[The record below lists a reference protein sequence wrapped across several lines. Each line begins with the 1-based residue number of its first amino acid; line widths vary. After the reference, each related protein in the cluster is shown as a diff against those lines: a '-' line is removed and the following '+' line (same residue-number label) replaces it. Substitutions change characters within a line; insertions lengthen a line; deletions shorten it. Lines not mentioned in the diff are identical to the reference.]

1 MHIAATEVERPGDVV
16 EGRNKHAVG
25 VLLAQGFTDAAQLRR
40 RFLTGILQ
48 RMNLH
53 GIHGDGGA
61 VVPDEAQRVV
71 VGAQRQS
78 ALLAQVGDE
87 LFDEGCRVSHSVGS
101 DLLRS
106 AVAEFLTKPFGNRWR
121 AGHLQL
127 HQLELRAPQL
137 FFCCEEVT
145 GVGPEGGTRHRD
157 NSRACRT
164 VETTDPLASFPMV
177 GHVFAVMRV
186 GTSEDVGSQAFALHL
201 RAQRLNSFVDSHIL
215 Y

>member
-1 MHIAATEVERPGDVV
+1 
-16 EGRNKHAVG
+16 
-25 VLLAQGFTDAAQLRR
+25 
-40 RFLTGILQ
+40 
-48 RMNLH
+48 MNLH
-53 GIHGDGGA
+53 GIHGDGGT

-78 ALLAQVGDE
+78 TLLAQVGDE
-87 LFDEGCRVSHSVGS
+87 LFDEGCGIRHSVGRN
-101 DLLRS
+101 LLRT
-106 AVAEFLTKPFGNRWR
+106 AVAEFLAEPFGNRWR

-137 FFCCEEVT
+137 FFCCKEVT

-157 NSRACRT
+157 DGRACRP

-177 GHVFAVMRV
+177 GHVFTVMRV
-186 GTSEDVGSQAFALHL
+186 GAGEDVGSQAFALHL

>member
-53 GIHGDGGA
+53 GIHGDGRT

-78 ALLAQVGDE
+78 TLLAQVGDE
-87 LFDEGCRVSHSVGS
+87 LFDERCRVRHSVGR
-101 DLLRS
+101 DLL
-106 AVAEFLTKPFGNRWR
+106 
-121 AGHLQL
+121 
-127 HQLELRAPQL
+127 
-137 FFCCEEVT
+137 
-145 GVGPEGGTRHRD
+145 
-157 NSRACRT
+157 
-164 VETTDPLASFPMV
+164 
-177 GHVFAVMRV
+177 
-186 GTSEDVGSQAFALHL
+186 
-201 RAQRLNSFVDSHIL
+201 
-215 Y
+215 